1 MADFYNIFG
10 EQPSYIPS
18 LLGEDEADRLRRSA
32 QQSGL
37 MNLGLSLLAG
47 AGPQPQRT
55 GIGQLLAQGVMA
67 GQQASRNAY
76 EQAVRD
82 KLMQQQLA
90 DMAAKQQRQAQ
101 MREIFPQLFTQ
112 TEIPGQEIKTYQS
125 MTPQQIESA
134 VGKPGFVPPS
144 TTTVIPGKKQL
155 SIDTNKLQALA
166 MLSEDPLAGLA
177 SIAKIVPELRKA
189 GFAGEQGP
197 QDNPFAIFATDPTL
211 PSSIRNVAQQY
222 QASFA
227 RGLIDPEKVDERIR
241 QLGDAATR
249 AETTRQGEQLR
260 RDQMAQSAAI
270 AAGQQ
275 ALTGAMVD
283 IRRTAAEDKAEQARA
298 KIEEKEQTKQEAKDQ
313 LTNTVDQLKKNYDTL
328 LQEGGIVSTRASS
341 LANISAK
348 GSSNP
353 LGRAIGAAIGTKAE
367 EQRQSIE
374 QTRPL
379 LVNLIKNATGMSAT
393 QMNSN
398 AEMQQYLNAATN
410 PSFGY
415 EANMAALANLDRL
428 FGLGSA
434 AKRIEEEM
442 KKDKSKGGQTRS
454 GW

>member
-189 GFAGEQGP
+189 GFAGEQVP

-222 QASFA
+222 QSSFD

-283 IRRTAAEDKAEQARA
+283 IRRAAEEAKPEQFSYAQKKDFDA
-298 KIEEKEQTKQEAKDQ
+298 ITEAKDEA
-313 LTNTVDQLKKNYDTL
+313 KKAASNASIASRAAPL
-328 LQEGGIVSTRASS
+328 LQQAYSGMAEAGAKNLLGAIGISTEAKDANDKLTQLSNQLAVNAPKFSGPTSDRDAARYDAAVGD
-341 LANISAK
+341 LANPKKSLDSKQQALKDIQELSKRAQSYAK
-348 GSSNP
+348 QQETYFYENKKSLKGFEFKENP
-353 LGRAIGAAIGTKAE
+353 YE
-367 EQRQSIE
+367 
-374 QTRPL
+374 
-379 LVNLIKNATGMSAT
+379 GM
-393 QMNSN
+393 
-398 AEMQQYLNAATN
+398 
-410 PSFGY
+410 
-415 EANMAALANLDRL
+415 
-428 FGLGSA
+428 
-434 AKRIEEEM
+434 
-442 KKDKSKGGQTRS
+442 
-454 GW
+454 